1 MDRSELERLID
12 EKITEHE
19 RRFGW
24 VGGVATVLII
34 TSFIF
39 LK

>member
-1 MDRSELERLID
+1 MDRSEIERLID
-12 EKITEHE
+12 ERIAEHE

-34 TSFIF
+34 VAFIL